1 MARTSR
7 KQVVLSE
14 VEISKELAEK
24 RMSSLVEAVPA
35 AAYVRLSVEDDESQD
50 SIETQIAL
58 VRNYIE
64 SQPDLKYV
72 DTYADNGYT
81 GTNFDRPAFTQLMED
96 VRKKKIK
103 CIVVKDLSRFGRNYT
118 EAGYYI
124 ETIFPFLGVRMIAIT
139 DHFDSD
145 RGDEANGMIVPI
157 KNIVNSMYAKDISK
171 KVFAAHQ
178 SAMERGTPILGK
190 APYGYILNHKT
201 GDYEVDPVAAFY
213 VKLIFYWKLQ
223 GISVGEIANRLNAI
237 DAPTPRKRM
246 EQLGMMKKEVR
257 GEWST
262 SSITK
267 MFEHEEYIGNLVVNK
282 TKQALYMGEK
292 KRNTDRSEWVIFENH
307 HEAIIA
313 KDDFEK
319 CRYEFDNNAKKK
331 AEKKEIAKEIAAR
344 FPNHFEGIIYCGN
357 CGQYLHYDRRPHGY
371 TLEKKHNFYICSGST
386 LQGKSCGKINM
397 NEKLLQMIVMR
408 QINQYLM
415 QLVDGDKIL
424 KECENASDR
433 TTVLGKIN
441 ADIISKNAL
450 IQEISDKRRKLYM
463 DFTAQ
468 KISIKEYKDLRGEMN
483 QTYDALNE
491 ELETL
496 LKEKDSFGQK
506 IEEYHNTI
514 QSLCNFHGIE
524 GFDPDLVKAL
534 VERIDVFPDKKIQI
548 TYKVRDLWKELQS
561 DGGES
566 CDSNL

>member
-1 MARTSR
+1 M
-7 KQVVLSE
+7 
-14 VEISKELAEK
+14 
-24 RMSSLVEAVPA
+24 
-35 AAYVRLSVEDDESQD
+35 
-50 SIETQIAL
+50 
-58 VRNYIE
+58 
-64 SQPDLKYV
+64 
-72 DTYADNGYT
+72 
-81 GTNFDRPAFTQLMED
+81 
-96 VRKKKIK
+96 
-103 CIVVKDLSRFGRNYT
+103 
-118 EAGYYI
+118 
-124 ETIFPFLGVRMIAIT
+124 
-139 DHFDSD
+139 
-145 RGDEANGMIVPI
+145 
-157 KNIVNSMYAKDISK
+157 
-171 KVFAAHQ
+171 
-178 SAMERGTPILGK
+178 
-190 APYGYILNHKT
+190 
-201 GDYEVDPVAAFY
+201 
-213 VKLIFYWKLQ
+213 
-223 GISVGEIANRLNAI
+223 
-237 DAPTPRKRM
+237 
-246 EQLGMMKKEVR
+246 
-257 GEWST
+257 
-262 SSITK
+262 
-267 MFEHEEYIGNLVVNK
+267 
-282 TKQALYMGEK
+282 
-292 KRNTDRSEWVIFENH
+292 
-307 HEAIIA
+307 
-313 KDDFEK
+313 
-319 CRYEFDNNAKKK
+319 
-331 AEKKEIAKEIAAR
+331 
-344 FPNHFEGIIYCGN
+344 
-357 CGQYLHYDRRPHGY
+357 HYDRRPHGY

-408 QINQYLM
+408 QINQYLI
-415 QLVDGDKIL
+415 QLVDGDKLL

-468 KISIKEYKDLRGEMN
+468 KISIKEYKDLRSEMN